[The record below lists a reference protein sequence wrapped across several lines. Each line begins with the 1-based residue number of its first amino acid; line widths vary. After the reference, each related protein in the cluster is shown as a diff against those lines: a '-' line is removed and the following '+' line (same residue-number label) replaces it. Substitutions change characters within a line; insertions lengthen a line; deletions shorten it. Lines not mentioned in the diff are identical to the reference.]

1 MKKVFITTFAMFAL
15 ISSHAQ
21 KSTSLSTTETS
32 SKTSKVENRNGAKP
46 LSEASKSNAQ
56 VPMTRKTA
64 TQPAVR
70 KEEKIKND

>member
-1 MKKVFITTFAMFAL
+1 MKKVFITTFAMFAIL
-15 ISSHAQ
+15 SIHAQ

-32 SKTSKVENRNGAKP
+32 SKTSKVENSNGAKP

-64 TQPAVR
+64 PQTNVR
-70 KEEKIKND
+70 KEEQIKND